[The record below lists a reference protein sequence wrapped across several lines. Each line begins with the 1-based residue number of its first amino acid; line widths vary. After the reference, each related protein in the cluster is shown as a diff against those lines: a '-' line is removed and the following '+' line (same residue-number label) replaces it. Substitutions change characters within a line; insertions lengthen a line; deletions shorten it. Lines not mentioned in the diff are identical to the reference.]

1 MSAMH
6 LRKIGSREAWPA
18 AVELLE
24 AWLEDAGRADALLES
39 AGLGG
44 EERARC
50 QHLFFGAVRHLGRLD
65 AAVGRLVARP
75 PRARLRA
82 VLLVAG
88 FELLEGAREAAD
100 AAGHTAKVVHHAV
113 AQAKHLASPAEARL
127 VNAVLRK
134 LGAALAAAGGGKSAP
149 ARAEFYSHPAWLVA
163 RWTKQFGE
171 EAAHRLLEWNQTPA
185 PAYARWREPG
195 EAPPAELFAATAWAD
210 FYEVKPGHWPDVERL
225 LADGKIYLQNPAARL
240 AVELLAPQAGET
252 VLDLCASPGGKSL
265 LIADALAAAGT
276 APAGRVVA
284 VDLPGARQER
294 LKENLARV
302 RGAEAVLAPGD
313 VRQPGGGFPR
323 ERGLP
328 GHFTA
333 VLIDVPCSNTGV
345 MRHRVDVKWR
355 LREGDI
361 GRHARQQ
368 AELLAAA
375 ARLVAPGGRLVYST
389 CSLEAEENENVVA
402 AFLRGPGREFSR
414 EAQVLSR
421 PWETGH
427 DGAGAFRLRRR
438 AD

>member
-1 MSAMH
+1 
-6 LRKIGSREAWPA
+6 
-18 AVELLE
+18 
-24 AWLEDAGRADALLES
+24 
-39 AGLGG
+39 
-44 EERARC
+44 
-50 QHLFFGAVRHLGRLD
+50 
-65 AAVGRLVARP
+65 
-75 PRARLRA
+75 
-82 VLLVAG
+82 VAG
-88 FELLEGAREAAD
+88 IELLEGAGEAAD

-134 LGAALAAAGGGKSAP
+134 LGAALAEAGGGESAP
-149 ARAEFYSHPAWLVA
+149 AGARARAEFYSHPVWLVA

-171 EAAHRLLEWNQTPA
+171 EAARRLLEWNQTPA
-185 PAYARWREPG
+185 PVYARWRAPG

-210 FYEVKPGHWPDVERL
+210 FYEVKSGHWPDVERL
-225 LADGKIYLQNPAARL
+225 LADGKIYLQDPAARL

-252 VLDLCASPGGKSL
+252 ALDLCASPGGKSL
-265 LIADALAAAGT
+265 LIADALAAAAAPAGT

-284 VDLPGARQER
+284 VDLPGARLER

-313 VRQPGGGFPR
+313 VRQPGGF
-323 ERGLP
+323 
-328 GHFTA
+328 
-333 VLIDVPCSNTGV
+333 
-345 MRHRVDVKWR
+345 

-414 EAQVLSR
+414 EAQVWSR

-427 DGAGAFRLRRR
+427 DGAGAFRLRR
-438 AD
+438 AG

>member
-1 MSAMH
+1 
-6 LRKIGSREAWPA
+6 
-18 AVELLE
+18 
-24 AWLEDAGRADALLES
+24 
-39 AGLGG
+39 
-44 EERARC
+44 
-50 QHLFFGAVRHLGRLD
+50 
-65 AAVGRLVARP
+65 
-75 PRARLRA
+75 
-82 VLLVAG
+82 
-88 FELLEGAREAAD
+88 
-100 AAGHTAKVVHHAV
+100 
-113 AQAKHLASPAEARL
+113 
-127 VNAVLRK
+127 
-134 LGAALAAAGGGKSAP
+134 
-149 ARAEFYSHPAWLVA
+149 
-163 RWTKQFGE
+163 
-171 EAAHRLLEWNQTPA
+171 
-185 PAYARWREPG
+185 
-195 EAPPAELFAATAWAD
+195 
-210 FYEVKPGHWPDVERL
+210 VERL
-225 LADGKIYLQNPAARL
+225 LADGKIYLQDPAARL

-252 VLDLCASPGGKSL
+252 ALDLCASPGGKSL
-265 LIADALAAAGT
+265 LIADALAAAAAPAGT

-284 VDLPGARQER
+284 VDLPGARLER

-313 VRQPGGGFPR
+313 VRQPGGFLR

-328 GHFTA
+328 GHFAA

-414 EAQVLSR
+414 EAQVWSR

-427 DGAGAFRLRRR
+427 DGAGAFRLRR
-438 AD
+438 AG